1 MIPEAQVED
10 FTLEEEP
17 SLTYALN
24 YEQNRIIGKA
34 DELEAM
40 RQAIYKILGTEK
52 YDFLIYSWEYG
63 VELSDLIGKERS
75 FVIPEIERRITEA
88 LLADSRVTSVGNF
101 EFEINKSKYL
111 VTFEVGTI
119 YGDLEIESEV
129 AA

>member
-10 FTLEEEP
+10 FTVEEEP
-17 SLTYALN
+17 SLTYALT
-24 YEQNRIIGKA
+24 YEQNRIIGKT

-40 RQAIYKILGTEK
+40 KQAIYKILGTER
-52 YDFLIYSWEYG
+52 YNFIIYSQEYG

-88 LLADSRVTSVGNF
+88 LMADSRITSVGNF
-101 EFEINKSKYL
+101 DFEINKSKYL